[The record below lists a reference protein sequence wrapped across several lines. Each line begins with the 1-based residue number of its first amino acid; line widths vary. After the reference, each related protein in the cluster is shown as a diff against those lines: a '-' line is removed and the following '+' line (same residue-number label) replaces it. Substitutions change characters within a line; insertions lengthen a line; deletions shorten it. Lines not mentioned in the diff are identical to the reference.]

1 MLNRHIEQTLWDSII
16 VVDKE
21 RAEQKLKNSF
31 IAKVMFVQTVYQT
44 REVAWP
50 GIFFGFLKFL

>member
-1 MLNRHIEQTLWDSII
+1 MFLVLLDQMLNRHIEQTLWDSII

-31 IAKVMFVQTVYQT
+31 VAKVMFVQTV
-44 REVAWP
+44 
-50 GIFFGFLKFL
+50 